1 MEGHDSESLENII
14 TIELFGETYKFKAEV
29 GFDNAKTVAD
39 FLVEEVLK
47 VEKKL
52 NETTPGVLRFKLL
65 LLAAL
70 NISGEYFKLKN
81 NHEDLLEDISYK
93 LDNICTKIDTLSK

>member
-1 MEGHDSESLENII
+1 MDDIV
-14 TIELFGETYKFKAEV
+14 TIELFGETYKFKTEV
-29 GFDNAKTVAD
+29 EFDNAKMVAD
-39 FLVEEVLK
+39 FLVDEVLK

-52 NETTPGVLRFKLL
+52 KETTPGVLRFKLL

-81 NHEDLLEDISYK
+81 NHKDLLENISDR
-93 LDNICTKIDTLSK
+93 LENIGVKIDHLQQ